1 MHHGSFAVTCALLI
15 QRVLMSPSFLPSH
28 YEPLLVLVSILV
40 AILASYT
47 ALSLSERV
55 TRSQGTASQ
64 LWIAGGAVAMGMGI
78 WSMHFIGMLAFRLPI
93 AIGFDF
99 GITLVS
105 LFLPILVSGM
115 ALWQVSQP
123 RFPLPRLLAGALLM
137 GAGINA
143 MHYTGMAAMRMQPGI
158 YYDPWLFVAS
168 VLIAIVASGTALWIA
183 FRLRGNTPNVWLPR
197 TGAAIVMGF
206 AIVGMHYT
214 GMAAANFPANS
225 ICLAAKD
232 GFSPDS
238 LAVMVAIATMA
249 VLSIAMLASIYDA
262 KLDLRSRRLAV
273 SEAAVE
279 ERQVLLQNEREARIE
294 AERLSEMKDEFLATV
309 SHELRTPLS
318 AILGWVQLLQA
329 KPGDTVALG
338 KGLET
343 IERNARLQAQLIDD
357 LLDMS
362 RIIAG
367 KISVDMQHI
376 DLQQCVRAAIDTVRP
391 AAMAKNITLDVFTAI
406 VPAPILG
413 DPNRLQ
419 QVFWN
424 LLSNAVKF
432 TPAGGTVTITVQKE
446 QRELVVKV
454 TDTGI
459 GIAPGFLPHVFA
471 RFRQADAST
480 TRRFG
485 GLGLGLS
492 IVKQL
497 VELHGGTVA
506 VASPGEAKGSSFT
519 VRFPAVAEAAQAT
532 HSPVDAGSGQN
543 GQLSLA
549 LTEKSAAVDLRG
561 ISVLVLDDQ
570 ADALE
575 LVERVL
581 RSHGARVIMAAS
593 ANEGISVLQPLKPDV
608 IVSDIGM
615 PDIDGYDFMRQLR
628 MLGKEQ
634 GGQIPAIALT
644 AFSRAEDQVRAI
656 QAGYNTYLAKPFN
669 PEELVIRVAGL
680 VGRHTQ
686 ANP

>member
-1 MHHGSFAVTCALLI
+1 MP
-15 QRVLMSPSFLPSH
+15 PSFLPSH
-28 YEPLLVLVSILV
+28 YEPLFVVVSILV
-40 AILASYT
+40 AIFASYT

-64 LWIAGGAVAMGMGI
+64 LWIAGGAVAMGTGI

-99 GITLVS
+99 GMTLVS
-105 LFLPILVSGM
+105 LFLPILVSGI

-137 GAGINA
+137 GVGINA

-158 YYDPWLFVAS
+158 HYDPALFFAS
-168 VLIAIVASGTALWIA
+168 VLIAVVASGTALWIA

-197 TGAAIVMGF
+197 TGAAIIMGF

-214 GMAAANFPANS
+214 GMAAAKFPVNS
-225 ICLAAKD
+225 ICLAAND
-232 GFSPDS
+232 GFSQDS

-262 KLDLRSRRLAV
+262 KLDLRSRRLAM

-279 ERQVLLQNEREARIE
+279 ERQALLQNEREARIE

-329 KPGDTVALG
+329 KPGDAVALG

-367 KISVDMQHI
+367 KISVDMRRI
-376 DLQQCVRAAIDTVRP
+376 DLQQCVRAATETVRP
-391 AAMAKNITLDVFTAI
+391 AAMAKNISLDVFFA
-406 VPAPILG
+406 VAPATILG
-413 DPNRLQ
+413 DSGRLQ

-446 QRELVVKV
+446 QRELVIKV

-459 GIAPGFLPHVFA
+459 GIAPAFLPHVFT

-506 VASPGEAKGSSFT
+506 VASPGEGKGTSFT
-519 VRFPAVAEAAQAT
+519 VCFPAAAEAGLPAT
-532 HSPVDAGSGQN
+532 HAPLDGGPGQN
-543 GQLSLA
+543 EQLSLA
-549 LTEKSAAVDLRG
+549 LPERRAAVDLRG

-575 LVERVL
+575 LVERIL
-581 RSHGARVIMAAS
+581 RSHGARVILAS
-593 ANEGISVLQPLKPDV
+593 SAGEGISMIRPLKPDV

-615 PDIDGYDFMRQLR
+615 PDIDGYDFMRQVR
-628 MLGKEQ
+628 MLAKEQ

-656 QAGYNTYLAKPFN
+656 QAGYSTYVAKPFN
-669 PEELVIRVAGL
+669 PEELVTRVAGL

>member
-1 MHHGSFAVTCALLI
+1 
-15 QRVLMSPSFLPSH
+15 MSPSFLLSH

-40 AILASYT
+40 AIFASYT

-55 TRSQGTASQ
+55 TRSRGTASQ

-99 GITLVS
+99 GITVVS
-105 LFLPILVSGM
+105 LLLPILVSGI

-137 GAGINA
+137 GVGINA

-158 YYDPWLFVAS
+158 HYDPWLFVAS

-197 TGAAIVMGF
+197 AGAAIVMGF

-214 GMAAANFPANS
+214 GMAAANFHANS
-225 ICLAAKD
+225 ICLAAND

-238 LAVMVAIATMA
+238 LAVMVVIATLA

-279 ERQVLLQNEREARIE
+279 ERQLLLQNEREARLE

-329 KPGDTVALG
+329 KPGDMLALA

-367 KISVDMQHI
+367 KISVDMRHI
-376 DLQQCVRAAIDTVRP
+376 DLQQCIRAAIETVRP
-391 AAMAKNITLDVFTAI
+391 AAMAKNITLDVFTAV
-406 VPAPILG
+406 VPATILG
-413 DPNRLQ
+413 DSNRLQ

-446 QRELVVKV
+446 QREFVVNV
-454 TDTGI
+454 IDTGI
-459 GIAPGFLPHVFA
+459 GIAPAFLPHVFA

-506 VASPGEAKGSSFT
+506 VASPGEGKGTSFT
-519 VRFPAVAEAAQAT
+519 VRFPAVAEAVLSAS
-532 HSPVDAGSGQN
+532 HSPVDAGAGQN

-549 LTEKSAAVDLRG
+549 LTEKNAAVDLRG
-561 ISVLVLDDQ
+561 ISVLILDDQ

-575 LVERVL
+575 LVERIL

-593 ANEGISVLQPLKPDV
+593 ANEGLSVLQPLKPDV

-615 PDIDGYDFMRQLR
+615 PDIDGYDFMRQVR

-634 GGQIPAIALT
+634 GGQIPAVALT

-656 QAGYNTYLAKPFN
+656 QAGYSTYLAKPFN
-669 PEELVIRVAGL
+669 PEELVVRVAGL